1 MNETGIERLLIVIL
15 LSACWVFVFIG
26 IQGQED
32 DEDPTIVDMIAFCYS
47 NIITVVVT
55 LYILYKIITE

>member
-1 MNETGIERLLIVIL
+1 MSENGIERLLIVIL

-26 IQGQED
+26 IQGQD

-55 LYILYKIITE
+55 LYIIYKIITE

>member
-1 MNETGIERLLIVIL
+1 MSETGIERLLIVIL

-26 IQGQED
+26 IQGQD